1 MTIRES
7 LHITIPLC
15 LSVLYSCTNNSDTEK
30 HQQQRDNI
38 ADVHEQIMEFQ
49 TDDILIGSYARLFIL
64 DDVLIIGDYKSSD
77 ELIHLFNKDS
87 FQHLASTAYLGQ
99 GPGEIAVMGHIG
111 IDEKRR
117 KFYVS
122 DHGKQKIFSYDV
134 DSTLTNP
141 HYMPEVKV
149 EMNMVQFPDRYEYI
163 NDTLSFALMI
173 EPTSVSTFNQAVARW
188 NIEAGTF
195 EPMKYQHP
203 AIQKKRISFAVSLE
217 RGIYAECYT
226 YHDLMT
232 ICTLDGTLICNV
244 YGPAWDA
251 TVSNRIKHYED
262 VVICGDKIVAAY
274 SGGEN
279 FSDAR
284 YPTKLLVFNL
294 EGDYLKTLD
303 VGYRITDLCYDKESN
318 RLLMVLNDEIQF
330 GYLSLNNIINI

>member
-1 MTIRES
+1 MKRTIFAC
-7 LHITIPLC
+7 C
-15 LSVLYSCTNNSDTEK
+15 LLWIGILSSCTSNTDTEK
-30 HQQQRDNI
+30 HQHRRDNLV
-38 ADVHEQIMEFQ
+38 DVHGQIQEFQ
-49 TDDILIGSYARLFIL
+49 TGDVLIGSYARLFIL
-64 DDVLIIGDYKSSD
+64 GEYLIIGDYKSTD
-77 ELIHLFNKDS
+77 KLIHLFNKND
-87 FQHLASTAYLGQ
+87 FRPVASTATMGQ

-111 IDEKRR
+111 TDEQRG

-122 DHGKQKIFSYDV
+122 DHGKLKIFSYDV
-134 DSTLTNP
+134 DSVCTTPN
-141 HYMPEVKV
+141 YMPQVKV
-149 EMNMVQFPDRYEYI
+149 EMNMTRFPDKYVYV

-173 EPTSVSTFNQAVARW
+173 EPTSASTFNQAVAKW

-203 AIQKKRISFAVSLE
+203 EIQKKRISFAVSLE
-217 RGIYAECYT
+217 QGIYAECYT

-303 VGYRITDLCYDKESN
+303 VGYRITDLCYDKENN
-318 RLLMVLNDEIQF
+318 RLLMVLNDDIQF
-330 GYLSLNNIINI
+330 GYLSLEHIS

>member
-1 MTIRES
+1 MKRTIFACY
-7 LHITIPLC
+7 LLWIGI
-15 LSVLYSCTNNSDTEK
+15 LSSCTSNTDTEK
-30 HQQQRDNI
+30 HQHQRDNI
-38 ADVHEQIMEFQ
+38 VDVHDQVKELQ
-49 TDDILIGSYARLFIL
+49 TGDVLIGSYSRLFIL
-64 DDVLIIGDYKSSD
+64 GEYLIIGDYKSTD
-77 ELIHLFNKDS
+77 KLIHLFNKNDFS
-87 FQHLASTAYLGQ
+87 HIASTATMGQ

-111 IDEKRR
+111 IDEQRG

-134 DSTLTNP
+134 DSVLTNP

-149 EMNMVQFPDRYEYI
+149 EMNMVQFPDRYEYF

-203 AIQKKRISFAVSLE
+203 EIQKKRISFAVSLE

-318 RLLMVLNDEIQF
+318 RLLMVLNDDIQF
-330 GYLSLNNIINI
+330 GYLSLEHII